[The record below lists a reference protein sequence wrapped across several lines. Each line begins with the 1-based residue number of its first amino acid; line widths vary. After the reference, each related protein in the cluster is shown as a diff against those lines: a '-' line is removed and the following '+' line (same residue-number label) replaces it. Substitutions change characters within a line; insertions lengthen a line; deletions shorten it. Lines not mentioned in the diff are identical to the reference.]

1 MIKNN
6 SDNNLSL
13 KIDSSVFLRI
23 GQSMCKDNNYYFID
37 VSLNIKTQ
45 EEYKRDYFLKLDEAI
60 KSFEDQK
67 NDILNKI
74 NFLTIT
80 NKKTSDKIKLQEYEL
95 AFLEKKLS
103 FPWVLNKENFKNAIQ
118 NNKNL
123 YKETFEKIT
132 NLHEQ
137 IINLNEYIKKNKSY
151 YY

>member
-6 SDNNLSL
+6 SDNDLSL

-23 GQSMCKDNNYYFID
+23 GQSMCEDNNYYFID

-45 EEYKRDYFLKLDEAI
+45 EQYKRDYFLKLDESI

-103 FPWVLNKENFKNAIQ
+103 FPWVLNKENFKNSIQ

-137 IINLNEYIKKNKSY
+137 IINLNEYIKKTKSY

>member
-6 SDNNLSL
+6 SDNDLSL

-45 EEYKRDYFLKLDEAI
+45 EEYKRDYFLKLDEVI
-60 KSFEDQK
+60 KSFEDEK

-74 NFLTIT
+74 NFLTIM

-103 FPWVLNKENFKNAIQ
+103 FPWILNKENLKNGIQ
-118 NNKNL
+118 NNKSL